1 MKMYSSENRKLAISI
16 LNEMFDKIDYEKF
29 LDIFDDKFNWFAFL
43 GITEEDYKNISSR
56 VHTERVISEKEK
68 VLTKI

>member
-1 MKMYSSENRKLAISI
+1 MCCRENRELAISV
-16 LNEMFDKIDYEKF
+16 LNEMFDMIDYEKF

-43 GITEEDYKNISSR
+43 GITEEDYIKISSR
-56 VHTERVISEKEK
+56 VHMERVTSENAK